1 MENNETFTFDSVIED
16 EGRPFIL
23 LPEGD
28 YDFVVTNFERGNFP
42 GSAKIPPCL
51 KATITLEITTDEG
64 KTSIR
69 TDLMFAKI
77 VEWKM
82 CSFFRSIGQKKSG
95 QPLKPNWNT
104 VVGSYG
110 KAHIKQREYINK
122 QGEKKIINDVD
133 NFLDAPIDEI
143 TDDDL
148 PFKGELSHL
157 KSKA

>member
-1 MENNETFTFDSVIED
+1 MENTETFTFDSVIED
-16 EGRPFIL
+16 EGKPFIL

-28 YDFVVTNFERGNFP
+28 YDFVVTGFERGNFP
-42 GSAKIPPCL
+42 GSTKIPPCL
-51 KATITLEITTDEG
+51 KATITLEINTNEG

-82 CSFFRSIGQKKSG
+82 CAFFRSIGQKKAG
-95 QPLKPNWNT
+95 EPLKPNWNA
-104 VVGSYG
+104 VIGSFG
-110 KAHIKQREYINK
+110 KAHIKQREYVNK
-122 QGEKKIINDVD
+122 QGEKKVINDVD
-133 NFLDAPIDEI
+133 SFIDSPIADS
-143 TDDDL
+143 DL